1 MASIQKTVN
10 WFFSSY
16 ILTIPRIDFVLRL
29 CRYSTSSF
37 SVTIG
42 LFSSS
47 KVSSGSPSYRGGFF
61 PKSIDIDPCIIIWIV
76 QKFQEIDTRER
87 FVSIIEV
94 LFLRNYSLNSFIKVK
109 ISTLTIG
116 KIPFN
121 FFSYIATKPGRTPQS
136 LIEVLF
142 LRNYS
147 FEFFHQGQ
155 WISTLTIGELDS
167 IGLFSSSKV
176 SARQGFFSYIFCN
189 KTWTNTTID
198 FFYFFR
204 YSHT

>member
-47 KVSSGSPSYRGGFF
+47 KVSSASPSYRGGFF

-76 QKFQEIDTRER
+76 QKFQEIDTGER
-87 FVSIIEV
+87 FVSI
-94 LFLRNYSLNSFIKVK
+94 
-109 ISTLTIG
+109 
-116 KIPFN
+116 
-121 FFSYIATKPGRTPQS
+121 
-136 LIEVLF
+136 IEVLF

-155 WISTLTIGELDS
+155 NQHTYNWRIGFHSIFFHIFFATKAGRTPQSIFSTFFDIHTQTSPKLQGS
-167 IGLFSSSKV
+167 ILQAKI
-176 SARQGFFSYIFCN
+176 QLE
-189 KTWTNTTID
+189 TLLL
-198 FFYFFR
+198 
-204 YSHT
+204 